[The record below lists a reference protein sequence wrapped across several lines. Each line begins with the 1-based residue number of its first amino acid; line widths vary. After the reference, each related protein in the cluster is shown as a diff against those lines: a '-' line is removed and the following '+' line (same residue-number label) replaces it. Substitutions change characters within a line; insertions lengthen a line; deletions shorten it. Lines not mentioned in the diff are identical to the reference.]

1 MGVKI
6 GHRMGLVTSLL
17 GAIGLASAGQL
28 RVAQHRADELKRAV
42 ADSRAEVARWKAKA
56 NELSAKLADAERAGE
71 RLPRVERQL
80 QQWKARDD
88 MHAAKLAEVRDRMR
102 RAEKAAALSQEHLLA
117 TETKLDVIEAALGV
131 LDRRTRKPL

>member
-1 MGVKI
+1 
-6 GHRMGLVTSLL
+6 MGLLTSFL

-28 RVAQHRADELKRAV
+28 RAAQQRADELKRAV

-56 NELSAKLADAERAGE
+56 NELSAKLSDAERAGE

-117 TETKLDVIEAALGV
+117 TETKLDVIEAAIGV

>member
-1 MGVKI
+1 
-6 GHRMGLVTSLL
+6 MGLLTSFL

-28 RVAQHRADELKRAV
+28 RAAQQRADELKRAV
-42 ADSRAEVARWKAKA
+42 ADSRAEVARWKAKT
-56 NELSAKLADAERAGE
+56 NELSAKLSDVEHAAE

-102 RAEKAAALSQEHLLA
+102 SAEKAAALSQEHLLA

>member
-1 MGVKI
+1 
-6 GHRMGLVTSLL
+6 MGLLTSFL

-28 RVAQHRADELKRAV
+28 RAAQLRADELKRAV
-42 ADSRAEVARWKAKA
+42 ADSRAEVARWKAKT
-56 NELSAKLADAERAGE
+56 NELSAKLSDVEHAAE

-102 RAEKAAALSQEHLLA
+102 TAEKAAALSQEHLLA

>member
-1 MGVKI
+1 
-6 GHRMGLVTSLL
+6 MGLLTSFL
-17 GAIGLASAGQL
+17 GAFGLASAGQL
-28 RVAQHRADELKRAV
+28 RAAQQRADELKRAV
-42 ADSRAEVARWKAKA
+42 ADSRAEVARWKAKT
-56 NELSAKLADAERAGE
+56 NELSANLSDVEHAAE

-102 RAEKAAALSQEHLLA
+102 NAEKAAALSQEHLLA